1 MARTLRSDKW
11 LFLATLLLVG
21 TSIVMVYS
29 ASSFLSM
36 TKYGHPYYFL
46 FKQLAWA
53 VLGLIVL
60 GVSMRIDYRIYRQ
73 PALIWAALGVVFL
86 ALVAVLF
93 TRDRKSTR
101 LSSSH

>member
-1 MARTLRSDKW
+1 MARTLRSDRW

-60 GVSMRIDYRIYRQ
+60 GI
-73 PALIWAALGVVFL
+73 AFL
-86 ALVAVLF
+86 AGGWQLERFRRGLM
-93 TRDRKSTR
+93 RRIEEQR
-101 LSSSH
+101 L